1 MLKFGRNIKRAKK
14 IIRVYFKKYFP
25 GYIYNQIIYTII
37 KNKFLN
43 SYCRDKLQNNNYKNI
58 NNIKEN
64 KISSQNYEDGIINSL
79 ILNIKKKNNSFFEI
93 GADYDEF
100 NALQLIKNRYSGLVV
115 DFDQEKVE
123 NLNIIKNKFDFKKI
137 KILKKKISPK
147 NINSIYQ
154 KNFSSEIDFFSIDI
168 DSTDFYVLKNI
179 RFTPKIICVEFNPYL
194 TEFGSIVVKYKKNNF
209 DNSNYYYGASLYAY
223 IKLLKK
229 RGYKLVAIDSNNI
242 NAFFIKPKKFINKF
256 KELDILNNKNLK
268 NFLKKNKEI
277 IRKINVN
284 RYIQY

>member
-43 SYCRDKLQNNNYKNI
+43 SYCRNKLQNNNYKNI
-58 NNIKEN
+58 NNIKEY

-168 DSTDFYVLKNI
+168 DSTDFYVLKSI
-179 RFTPKIICVEFNPYL
+179 RFIPKIICVEFNPYL
-194 TEFGSIVVKYKKNNF
+194 TELGSVVVKYKKNNF
-209 DNSNYYYGASLYAY
+209 DNSNYYYGASLNAY

-242 NAFFIKPKKFINKF
+242 NAFFINPKKFINKF
-256 KELDILNNKNLK
+256 KELDISNNKNLNK
-268 NFLKKNKEI
+268 FLKKSKEI
-277 IRKINVN
+277 IRNIDVN
-284 RYIQY
+284 RYIKY

>member
-14 IIRVYFKKYFP
+14 IIRVYFKKISP
-25 GYIYNQIIYTII
+25 SCIYNQIIYTII

-43 SYCRDKLQNNNYKNI
+43 SYCRNKLQNNNYKNI
-58 NNIKEN
+58 NNIKEY

-93 GADYDEF
+93 GVDYYEF
-100 NALQLIKNRYSGLVV
+100 NSLQLIKNRYSGLVV

-123 NLNIIKNKFDFKKI
+123 NLNIIKNKFNLKKI

-147 NINSIYQ
+147 NINTIYQ

-168 DSTDFYVLKNI
+168 DSTDFYVLKSI
-179 RFTPKIICVEFNPYL
+179 RFIPKIICVEFNPYL
-194 TEFGSIVVKYKKNNF
+194 TEFGSVVVKYKKNNF
-209 DNSNYYYGASLYAY
+209 DNSNYYYGASLNAY

-242 NAFFIKPKKFINKF
+242 NAFFINPKKFINKF
-256 KELDILNNKNLK
+256 KELDISNNKNLNK
-268 NFLKKNKEI
+268 VLKKSKEI
-277 IRKINVN
+277 IRNIDVN
-284 RYIQY
+284 RYIKY